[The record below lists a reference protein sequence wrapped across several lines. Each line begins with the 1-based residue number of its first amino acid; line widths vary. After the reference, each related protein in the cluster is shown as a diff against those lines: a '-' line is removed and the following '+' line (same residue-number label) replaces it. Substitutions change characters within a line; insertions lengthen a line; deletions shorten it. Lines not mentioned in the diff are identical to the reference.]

1 MICTRLNG
9 GLGNQMF
16 QYALGRAIS
25 IKNKT
30 ELILD
35 TSILD
40 KNFDSKA
47 EVVRDFELGIFE
59 IEGRKATV
67 REINFYNPLIYK
79 ITNSLLLRFGFKG
92 ITNTKYYI
100 EQSFSYDYNVL
111 KVSKN
116 SFLSGYWQSPLYFE
130 SIENVIREDFKF
142 PTLNG
147 DKNIDVSKKIIR
159 DNSVSI
165 HIRRGDFLNTKIHGI
180 HGICSLDY
188 YKSSISY
195 IFTKITDPVFF
206 IFSDDIEW
214 VKENLKL
221 DSERYYISGNNGNNS
236 YIDMQLMSYCKHN
249 IIANS
254 SFSWWGGW
262 LNKNPK
268 KIVIAPKQWFS
279 NETMNKQTNDLIPKT
294 WIRK

>member
-130 SIENVIREDFKF
+130 SIENVIRKDFKF
-142 PTLNG
+142 PTLN
-147 DKNIDVSKKIIR
+147 DQKNVDISKKIISS
-159 DNSVSI
+159 NSVSI
-165 HIRRGDFLNTKIHGI
+165 HIRRGDFLNTIIHGI
-180 HGICSLDY
+180 HGTCSLDY

-195 IFTKITDPVFF
+195 IYTKITDPIFF

-262 LNKNPK
+262 LNKNPL
-268 KIVIAPKQWFS
+268 KIVIAPKVWFTD
-279 NETMNKQTNDLIPKT
+279 NNINQQTNNLLPKT